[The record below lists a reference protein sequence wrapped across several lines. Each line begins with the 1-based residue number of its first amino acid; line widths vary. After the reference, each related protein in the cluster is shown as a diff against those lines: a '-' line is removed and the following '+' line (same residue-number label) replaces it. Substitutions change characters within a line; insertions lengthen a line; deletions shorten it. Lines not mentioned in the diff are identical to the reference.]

1 MNYLVKTSGKPK
13 THLGTPFRKSSNKY
27 ICSLAYNVLC
37 LREHEYL
44 LCPNRGHNDED
55 DPGASVYGVPW
66 EMGKRERGG
75 GRSWRGK
82 TRRGERRGGGK
93 GKGVVVHPN
102 YIRDIIITNTEIELK
117 GGRYRL

>member
-55 DPGASVYGVPW
+55 DPGAAVYGVPW
-66 EMGKRERGG
+66 EIRKRER
-75 GRSWRGK
+75 
-82 TRRGERRGGGK
+82 GGK

-102 YIRDIIITNTEIELK
+102 YIRDIIIYK
-117 GGRYRL
+117 Y